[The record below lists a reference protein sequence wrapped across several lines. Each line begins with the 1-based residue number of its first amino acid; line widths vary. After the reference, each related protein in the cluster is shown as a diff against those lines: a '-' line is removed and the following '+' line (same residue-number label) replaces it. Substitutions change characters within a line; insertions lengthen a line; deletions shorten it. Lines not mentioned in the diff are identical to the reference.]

1 MLAFIS
7 FLLVCIG
14 SLNWFTIGLLQYDF
28 VAGLFGSQANIF
40 SRLVYALV
48 GVASIVVIFNLIKN
62 KGKFVISFK
71 KANKEFEEMKEKKE
85 EKKKKEVL
93 KQNPRFS
100 TSTETSNEFYDKE
113 HDNLYDK
120 ERDEKTF
127 DTKYYT
133 HKKDDNDE

>member
-71 KANKEFEEMKEKKE
+71 KANKEFEEMKAKKE
-85 EKKKKEVL
+85 EEKADNVVTQSPKL
-93 KQNPRFS
+93 S
-100 TSTETSNEFYDKE
+100 ASTEASSDFYKAE
-113 HDNLYDK
+113 
-120 ERDEKTF
+120 DEKMKL
-127 DTKYYT
+127 DEKYYT
-133 HKKDDNDE
+133 HKKDDIDN

>member
-85 EKKKKEVL
+85 EEKKKEVL
-93 KQNPRFS
+93 EQNPRLS
-100 TSTETSNEFYDKE
+100 TSTEASSDFEGKAD
-113 HDNLYDK
+113 
-120 ERDEKTF
+120 DEKTF

>member
-71 KANKEFEEMKEKKE
+71 KANKEFEEMKEKRAE
-85 EKKKKEVL
+85 EKKNEVL
-93 KQNPRFS
+93 EQNPQLS
-100 TSTETSNEFYDKE
+100 TSTEASSDFYD
-113 HDNLYDK
+113 DK
-120 ERDEKTF
+120 NEKTRL
-127 DTKYYT
+127 DNKYYA
-133 HKKDDNDE
+133 HKKDDIDE

>member
-85 EKKKKEVL
+85 EKENVRENK
-93 KQNPRFS
+93 PMYS
-100 TSTETSNEFYDKE
+100 ASTEASDDFYNKERDGICDKE
-113 HDNLYDK
+113 HDEN
-120 ERDEKTF
+120 TF

-133 HKKDDNDE
+133 HKKDNNDD

>member
-85 EKKKKEVL
+85 EEKKETL
-93 KQNPRFS
+93 QQKPS
-100 TSTETSNEFYDKE
+100 LSASTEASDDFYNKE
-113 HDNLYDK
+113 RDDFYDK
-120 ERDEKTF
+120 ERDENTF

-133 HKKDDNDE
+133 HKKDNNDD